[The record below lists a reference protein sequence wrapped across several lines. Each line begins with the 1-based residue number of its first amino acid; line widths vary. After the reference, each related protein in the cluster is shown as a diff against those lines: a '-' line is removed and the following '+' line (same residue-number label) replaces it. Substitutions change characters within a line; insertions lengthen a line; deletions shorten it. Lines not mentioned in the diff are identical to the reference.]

1 MPQYIFVYLGG
12 EYPSD
17 PAEGQKH
24 FEKYQQWLESLGDA
38 VVSPAVPFKGTH
50 TVQPDGTTSPGSLT
64 AMSGL
69 SILRMGSMQEALAAA
84 QACPFLEI
92 KGALEVSEM
101 IELSGNPNESS
112 SESVN

>member
-24 FEKYQQWLESLGDA
+24 FEKYQQWLKSLGDA
-38 VVSPAVPFKGTH
+38 VVSPAVPFKDTH
-50 TVQPDGTTSPGSLT
+50 TVQADGSTSPGSLT

-69 SILRMGSMQEALAAA
+69 SIIRMGSMQEALAAA

-101 IELSGNPNESS
+101 IELSGKPSKSS
-112 SESVN
+112 SDSMN